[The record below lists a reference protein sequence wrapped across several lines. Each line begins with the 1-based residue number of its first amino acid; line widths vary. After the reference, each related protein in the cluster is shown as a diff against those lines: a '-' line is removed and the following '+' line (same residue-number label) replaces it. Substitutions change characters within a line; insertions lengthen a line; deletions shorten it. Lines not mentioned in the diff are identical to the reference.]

1 MIAAIEIAELVLAE
15 VTVAC
20 SFSTLSAL
28 HHSPLGLVSAFC
40 ILMEVAPYHLFNIL
54 PSSHSVLHRKLKDH

>member
-40 ILMEVAPYHLFNIL
+40 ILNDKVRLPLFNIL